1 VSVSAT
7 WRYLGAVKID
17 NNDPNPLLLGST
29 MGAPVIYRANMP
41 AMNYIDLSASWD
53 VSKHLQLR
61 GGINNVFD
69 KDPPLAPF
77 QIVSGGAPNYYEF
90 YDGLGRQLYLAMTAK
105 F

>member
-1 VSVSAT
+1 LLFESA
-7 WRYLGAVKID
+7 LGAPAV
-17 NNDPNPLLLGST
+17 
-29 MGAPVIYRANMP
+29 YRASMP
-41 AMNYIDLSASWD
+41 AMNYLDLAASWD

-69 KDPPLAPF
+69 KDPPLASF
-77 QIVSGGAPNYYEF
+77 EIVSGGAPNYYEF